1 MTKYSTTRNNL
12 KSVSTSSHVL
22 AKLSVSSQKL
32 LLLIKRD
39 FFKDFRDCFAEW
51 CSSPSA
57 ATNANHQ
64 RSARGTIPKGYLG
77 DYNRPS
83 SAQSAPAR
91 TSNVTVDDVID
102 QRISELGNWVGKFD
116 SVLFVPVSPT

>member
-39 FFKDFRDCFAEW
+39 FFSKILGTALQNGAHRLVPRPTLIINDQLGVQFRKAI
-51 CSSPSA
+51 SA
-57 ATNANHQ
+57 TIIGQVLLSQ
-64 RSARGTIPKGYLG
+64 RRLG
-77 DYNRPS
+77 LQMLLS
-83 SAQSAPAR
+83 M
-91 TSNVTVDDVID
+91 T
-102 QRISELGNWVGKFD
+102 
-116 SVLFVPVSPT
+116 